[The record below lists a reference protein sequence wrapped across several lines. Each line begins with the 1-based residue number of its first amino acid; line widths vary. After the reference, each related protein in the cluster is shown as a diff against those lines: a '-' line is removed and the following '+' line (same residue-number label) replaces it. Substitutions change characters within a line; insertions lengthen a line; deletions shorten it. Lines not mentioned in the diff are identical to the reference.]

1 MHDKGFNW
9 IHVHYIKN
17 GCGINYILTKKE
29 RRDSMFKSEMA
40 TRVKQ
45 IIVDNLNISESE
57 VTLNTNI
64 TKDLGASSF
73 DLEQLVSVFE
83 KEFGVTF
90 SNEQAT
96 SIVSVGDFLPII
108 ETNLCIK

>member
-1 MHDKGFNW
+1 
-9 IHVHYIKN
+9 
-17 GCGINYILTKKE
+17 
-29 RRDSMFKSEMA
+29 MFKSEMA

-45 IIVDNLNISESE
+45 IIVDKLNIPESE

-64 TKDLGASSF
+64 VKDLGASSF
-73 DLEQLVSVFE
+73 ELAQLMTVFE

-90 SNEQAT
+90 SSEQAT

-108 ETNLCIK
+108 ETQVR

>member
-1 MHDKGFNW
+1 M
-9 IHVHYIKN
+9 
-17 GCGINYILTKKE
+17 
-29 RRDSMFKSEMA
+29 MFKSEMA
-40 TRVKQ
+40 TKVKQ
-45 IIVDNLNISESE
+45 IIVDKLNIPESE

-64 TKDLGASSF
+64 TKDLGASPF
-73 DLEQLVSVFE
+73 EVAQLMTVFE

-108 ETNLCIK
+108 ETNLCVK

>member
-1 MHDKGFNW
+1 
-9 IHVHYIKN
+9 
-17 GCGINYILTKKE
+17 
-29 RRDSMFKSEMA
+29 MFKSEMA

-45 IIVDNLNISESE
+45 IIVDKLNISESE

-64 TKDLGASSF
+64 VKELGASSSE
-73 DLEQLVSVFE
+73 LEQLISVFE

-90 SNEQAT
+90 SSEQAT

-108 ETNLCIK
+108 ETQVR